1 MTKKKNTKK
10 NDKVGKS
17 IPKKYQKIIDLLEND
32 ILLLKN
38 KNIRLLAEF
47 DNYKKR
53 NEQDRANLI
62 KYEGMAFVKPILSI
76 IDDLDRT
83 LKIPSLKK
91 DKKLYEGIKMI
102 SEKLSSSLSN
112 LGVKPFNSKKETFN
126 PDFHEALMVKKSKGK
141 SNIVIDEYEKGY
153 KYHDKIIRHAKVI
166 VSE

>member
-10 NDKVGKS
+10 NVKVDKV
-17 IPKKYQKIIDLLEND
+17 IPKKYQKIIDSLENE

-38 KNIRLLAEF
+38 KNVRLLAEF

-53 NEQDRANLI
+53 NDQDRANLL

-91 DKKLYEGIKMI
+91 DKNLYEGVKMI
-102 SEKLSSSLSN
+102 FENRNKAHLL
-112 LGVKPFNSKKETFN
+112 
-126 PDFHEALMVKKSKGK
+126 
-141 SNIVIDEYEKGY
+141 
-153 KYHDKIIRHAKVI
+153 
-166 VSE
+166 

>member
-62 KYEGMAFVKPILSI
+62 KYLCY
-76 IDDLDRT
+76 R
-83 LKIPSLKK
+83 
-91 DKKLYEGIKMI
+91 
-102 SEKLSSSLSN
+102 
-112 LGVKPFNSKKETFN
+112 
-126 PDFHEALMVKKSKGK
+126 
-141 SNIVIDEYEKGY
+141 
-153 KYHDKIIRHAKVI
+153 
-166 VSE
+166 